1 MKLNESKFLE
11 ELREI
16 DGEIKSACL
25 EICRPRAVPSEP
37 TPEQKAD
44 MEKEDEERER
54 LFYISTHEASK
65 RLSHLLSLVTVD
77 PFEALIDALYPI
89 VQSILQDSLNRS
101 YSVPTYVGKVTKP
114 TPNDERGGK
123 EG

>member
-16 DGEIKSACL
+16 DGEIRSACL
-25 EICRPRAVPSEP
+25 EICRPRAVPREP

-44 MEKEDEERER
+44 IEKEDKKRSWG
-54 LFYISTHEASK
+54 LYTSTHEASK
-65 RLSHLLSLVTVD
+65 KLSHLLSLVTVD

-89 VQSILQDSLNRS
+89 MQSILQDSLNKGS
-101 YSVPTYVGKVTKP
+101 PVPPYMMKAVKP
-114 TPNDERGGK
+114 TPNDERGG
-123 EG
+123 